1 MTIRD
6 TIGEPPGPR
15 GGLGLHYSAAAS
27 VKEKHTSADISL
39 WPTSASTSAE
49 EAVTATAPP
58 TRSSDR
64 ICISATL
71 HGTTLR
77 LTANGG
83 RDSVD
88 PDGCFCCCPM
98 PPPCLVCCCAGHVRG
113 TGTTSTGGIVYNGN
127 GANNNNINH
136 AVRVRYD
143 APSGILTRVDG
154 LSGKYGL
161 IWNQDWGHVSPGTTI
176 SSFRCGLTPCCA
188 HDAGQFDLMS
198 DGTIVPR
205 RDHAVCVGFDKRGRT
220 VLVPVGHDDACVFDD
235 VLACA
240 APASVAMGR

>member
-6 TIGEPPGPR
+6 CIDENPGPR

-27 VKEKHTSADISL
+27 VKKKEDTLAGLSL
-39 WPTSASTSAE
+39 WPTASMSAE
-49 EAVTATAPP
+49 EVETAATAATAAAAPP

-64 ICISATL
+64 ICISASL

-77 LTANGG
+77 FTANGG

-88 PDGCFCCCPM
+88 PDGCFCCCPV

-113 TGTTSTGGIVYNGN
+113 TGTAATGDNSN
-127 GANNNNINH
+127 

-154 LSGKYGL
+154 LSGRCGL

-205 RDHAVCVGFDKRGRT
+205 RDHEVCVGFDKRGRT

-235 VLACA
+235 VLRV

>member
-6 TIGEPPGPR
+6 NVDETPGPR
-15 GGLGLHYSAAAS
+15 GGLGLHGATDPYHSAAAS
-27 VKEKHTSADISL
+27 VKKKEDTLAGFSL
-39 WPTSASTSAE
+39 WPTASPSAE
-49 EAVTATAPP
+49 ETEAAAAAAATAPP
-58 TRSSDR
+58 TRSSGR

-83 RDSVD
+83 KDSVD

-113 TGTTSTGGIVYNGN
+113 TGTAGTTSTGGD
-127 GANNNNINH
+127 H

-154 LSGKYGL
+154 LSGRCGL
-161 IWNQDWGHVSPGTTI
+161 IWNQDWGHVSPGTSI

-205 RDHAVCVGFDKRGRT
+205 RDHAVCVGFDQRGRT
-220 VLVPVGHDDACVFDD
+220 VLVPVGHADACVFDD
-235 VLACA
+235 VLRA
-240 APASVAMGR
+240 APAPVAMGR